1 MSPTNWN
8 IDTSHSSVG
17 FSVRHMMFAKVRG
30 RFAKWSGSIALD
42 PDDLEHA
49 SVKVTIEA
57 ASIDTG
63 VGDRDNHLRSPDFF
77 AVEQF
82 PTLAF
87 ESTRIEK
94 QGNDRFLVHGNL
106 TIRGITHEVVLD
118 AEYGGRAKDPWG
130 NQRVAFAAK
139 TQINRTDFGLKWNQ
153 LVEAGGVLVGEKVEI
168 DLEVQA
174 VEAAATAA
182 A

>member
-30 RFAKWSGSIALD
+30 RFAKWSGAIALD
-42 PDDLEHA
+42 PDDLVHA
-49 SVKVTIEA
+49 SVKVSIDA

-63 VGDRDNHLRSPDFF
+63 VTDRDNHLRSPDFF
-77 AVEQF
+77 AAEQF
-82 PTLAF
+82 PALEFA
-87 ESTRIEK
+87 STRIESV
-94 QGNDRFLVHGNL
+94 GGDRYRVHGNL
-106 TIRGITHEVVLD
+106 TIRGITREVVLD
-118 AEYGGRAKDPWG
+118 AEHGGRAKDPWG
-130 NQRVAFAAK
+130 NQRVAFAA
-139 TQINRTDFGLKWNQ
+139 TTSVNRTDFGLKWNQ
-153 LVEAGGVLVGEKVEI
+153 LVEAGGVLVGERVDIELEI
-168 DLEVQA
+168 QA